1 MCASGAAYGPESSCV
16 LSTLSDVTGQR
27 LSKAAAFKAQPRRV
41 IFIHSDNNAK
51 ITFACIHKKCY
62 LHTYDQE
69 AEMSTF
75 SVTQC

>member
-1 MCASGAAYGPESSCV
+1 MGLRAACV

-27 LSKAAAFKAQPRRV
+27 LSKAVAFKAQQRRV
-41 IFIHSDNNAK
+41 MFIHSDNNAK
-51 ITFACIHKKCY
+51 ITFACLHKKCY